1 MECIEGT
8 GQMNKREEIHFSL
21 YSKTNR
27 GNSPNKT
34 VLSQEHINTPKQN
47 ILIQLSFFLLSRR
60 QMDKKSN
67 TPPTSD
73 TVFLFF
79 GQNRRSINGLV
90 AFVKS
95 AKVVI
100 FRQ

>member
-8 GQMNKREEIHFSL
+8 GQLIKERRSISL
-21 YSKTNR
+21 FTLKKNR
-27 GNSPNKT
+27 RK
-34 VLSQEHINTPKQN
+34 LPKQN
-47 ILIQLSFFLLSRR
+47 HAFSGPHKHSRTKHSYSVSFFLLSTR

-73 TVFLFF
+73 TVFLFL
-79 GQNRRSINGLV
+79 GEKRRTIKGHF
-90 AFVKS
+90 AFFKS
-95 AKVVI
+95 AKVAI